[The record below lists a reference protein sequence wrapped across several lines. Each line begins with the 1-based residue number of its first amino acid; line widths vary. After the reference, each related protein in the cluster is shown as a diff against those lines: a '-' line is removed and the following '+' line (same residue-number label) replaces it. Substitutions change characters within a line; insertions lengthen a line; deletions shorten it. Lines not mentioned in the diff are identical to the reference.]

1 MNTRIRLHDLEFVPY
16 LSEQDIQTRV
26 CQLGAALSEQYAGRN
41 PLFISILSG
50 AFMFAADLVRRFD
63 GDCEIAFVKLRSYAG
78 TRSSGQVQ
86 SIIGL
91 EMDLAGRPVV
101 IVEDIVDTGRT
112 LHFFMEQLRL
122 EQPESVTVA
131 TLLHK
136 PEASTF
142 PVPLDW
148 VGFEIENKF
157 VVGYGL
163 DYEGLGRNLPAI
175 YQLATD

>member
-1 MNTRIRLHDLEFVPY
+1 MNTRIRLHDLEFEPY
-16 LSEQDIQTRV
+16 LSENDIQTRV
-26 CQLGAALSEQYAGRN
+26 RQLGATLSEQYVGRN

-50 AFMFAADLVRRFD
+50 AFMFAADLIRHFE

-78 TRSSGQVQ
+78 TQSSGQVQ

-91 EMDLAGRPVV
+91 EMDLAGRPIV

-122 EQPESVTVA
+122 EQPESVKVV

-142 PVPLDW
+142 PVPLDL

-175 YQLATD
+175 YQLANT